1 MQFDIPVSPSRDELV
16 GQFLDPPLEYGLYPG
31 WWWEGEVV
39 CKEKITWQLEEMKK
53 IGTAGTFFYMRYTA
67 DEPFAVNP
75 AYRSDEFFE
84 LFRFSLEEHQRLG
97 MEAYFSEWT
106 GQRSIE
112 SEICE
117 GGTASAELA
126 GRRLVLH
133 EAASKAAGAI
143 EVEVPAGEEVLSAG
157 AYKVVGNGLDGGSRV
172 ELLDTFDGSRVSW
185 EAPGAG
191 WLLAVVSSCRHGVN
205 WLNHKVADR
214 WLEKTYKP
222 FLENVPEFFG
232 KTLMGYIQDE
242 LDVLEGEIVYSP
254 ELLAE
259 FITEKGYDPRAE
271 LVGLFYDIGGRTEKI
286 RCEYH
291 GKVADMIEKSVY
303 ERISRWHED
312 RGMIYGTIAIRGRQ
326 DVLGETGH
334 FGDLFKLLRWYHFPG
349 NEDPHVTA
357 KTPDRRRFID
367 GKISSSG
374 AHIFERHRAGLCA
387 YWGTGWG
394 MTMEDNISYTN
405 ENYAYGMNLYDPHLA
420 AYSMG
425 NSWYE
430 WVPPTFYFFQ
440 PYWSH
445 YKMFSDYVRR
455 MSYVMSQGVHV
466 ADVAVLFPTATIHA
480 NMLRGN
486 RVTLAGDMAACATFN
501 MAESIYD
508 GGIDFDFIDE
518 DHICAA
524 EVVDGKL
531 CVSGISFRAV
541 TLPPMTAIHIAT
553 LRKLKE
559 LYDDGGVVLAYQGL
573 PTASV
578 EKGRDDPEV
587 RELLMAMFGTPSS
600 CEYTHATLGPP
611 DPHEDQF
618 IRSIAV
624 RQNEK
629 GGVALFMPGEQNG
642 RTNGSAIDLP
652 SALASVMQCD
662 VRTSVKDVYHT
673 HQKVGELD
681 VYFLHNARAEARE
694 VTVTLRVV
702 GEPELWNAST
712 GEVTACHRYEHRDG
726 TTIVRLSMERYAG
739 VILSFAPVGDRAS
752 VVEDNLTE
760 VTSVVAKGE
769 RVEVGGT
776 FSNGGKKAVR
786 VRHDGNE
793 YVGEVRVD
801 EAPTAITLDG
811 EWGFC
816 LKPTMD
822 NCWGDYRYPKSET
835 FVGAEARR
843 FKYMEEGEE
852 CGRELGWHEA
862 GFSDANWPVCTH
874 SHGPYWY
881 GAGPF
886 VEGAESAAALA
897 EALAGDDLSA
907 GWQRYDFSERYG
919 HAAKEIHD
927 GFGGIDGV
935 SDYFM
940 FFEEVAGKRDVS
952 RYLATTVYAEE
963 KGERDFVFGCEG
975 EVSRRAWVNGREVV
989 SEIYDYAA
997 SRVDEGPKLPS
1008 FAQAPSKET
1017 AAADETRVSV
1027 LLEKGLNRV
1036 VIALVQP
1043 RGDSVRAYAA
1053 FLMPG
1058 ANPSAG
1064 KPPIPRV
1071 RWFLEP
1077 TGLTFDI
1084 LGEREKH
1091 VGWYRFE
1098 APAGVATITI
1108 PFDGLGIGA
1117 WVDGV
1122 SVAVDDGVIRLASP
1136 SDKICNVALRIEQR
1150 PACYAGAAIP
1160 EPIGFECKPTRMLL
1174 GDWCDHALESYSG
1187 GAVYSKQFTL
1197 DAKQLAG
1204 KVVLDLGRVNVSAGV
1219 CVNGHDLGVVMARP
1233 FCFDLTEHVRVGSN
1247 DLEVTV
1253 YNTLA
1258 NHYSIGIPSRF
1269 VYEGQTV
1276 SGLLGPVEVRFLGEV
1291 TVLAERLI

>member
-1 MQFDIPVSPSRDELV
+1 MQFDIPAAPSREELV
-16 GQFLDPPLEYGLYPG
+16 GKFSDPPLEYGLYPC
-31 WWWEGEVV
+31 WWWEGDVV

-53 IGTAGTFFYMRYTA
+53 VGTAGTWFYMRYTA

-84 LFRFSLEEHQRLG
+84 LFRFSLEEHRRLG

-106 GQRSIE
+106 GQRPIE
-112 SEICE
+112 AELCD

-126 GRRLVLH
+126 GRCLVLH
-133 EAASKAAGAI
+133 EAESNGAGAVK
-143 EVEVPAGEEVLSAG
+143 VEVPAGEEVLSAA
-157 AYKVVGNGLDGGSRV
+157 AYKVVGSGLDGASRI
-172 ELLDTFDGSRVSW
+172 ELLETVKGGGVTW
-185 EAPGAG
+185 EAPEAG
-191 WLLAVVSSCRHGVN
+191 WLLAVVTSRTQGVN
-205 WLNHKVADR
+205 WLDHKVADR

-222 FLENVPEFFG
+222 FLEKVPDFMG
-232 KTLMGYIQDE
+232 STLLGYIQDE
-242 LDVLEGEIVYSP
+242 LDVLAGDIVYSP
-254 ELLAE
+254 ELLTE
-259 FITEKGYDPRAE
+259 FVVEKGYDPRPE

-286 RCEYH
+286 RCEYN
-291 GKVADMIEKSVY
+291 GKVADMVEKSVF
-303 ERISRWHED
+303 ERISQWHEK
-312 RGMIYGTIAIRGRQ
+312 RNMIYGTIAIWGRQ

-357 KTPDRRRFID
+357 KTPDRRRLID

-374 AHIFERHRAGLCA
+374 AHIFERHRSGLCA
-387 YWGTGWG
+387 YWGAGWG
-394 MTMEDNISYTN
+394 MTMEQDVAWTN
-405 ENYAYGMNLYDPHLA
+405 ENYAYGLNLYDPHLA
-420 AYSMG
+420 SYSMG
-425 NSWYE
+425 HSWYE

-440 PYWSH
+440 PYWDQ
-445 YKMFSDYVRR
+445 YKTFSDYVRR

-480 NMLRGN
+480 NVLRGN

-518 DHICAA
+518 ERLCQG
-524 EVVDGKL
+524 EVIDGKL

-541 TLPPMTAIHIAT
+541 TLPPMTAIHIGT

-573 PTASV
+573 PNASV

-600 CEYTHATLGPP
+600 DEYTHAILGPP

-618 IRSIAV
+618 IRSVAV
-624 RQNEK
+624 QTNEK
-629 GGVALFMPGEQNG
+629 GGVTLFVPGEQNG

-673 HQKVGELD
+673 HQKVGDLD
-681 VYFLHNARAEARE
+681 VYFLHNARPEARE
-694 VTVTLRVV
+694 VTVTFRVL

-712 GEVTACHRYEHRDG
+712 GEVTPYHRYEHRDG

-739 VILSFAPVGDRAS
+739 VILSFAPVGDRAC
-752 VVEDNLTE
+752 VVEDNLTA
-760 VTSVVAKGE
+760 VTSVVVRSE
-769 RVEVGGT
+769 RVEVTGT
-776 FSNGGKKAVR
+776 CSKGGKKAIR

-793 YVGEVRVD
+793 YVGELRVD

-811 EWGFC
+811 EWGFS

-822 NCWGDYRYPKSET
+822 NRWGDYRYPKSSA
-835 FVGAEARR
+835 FIGAEARR
-843 FKYMEEGEE
+843 FKYMEEGGE
-852 CGRELGWHEA
+852 CGKELGWHEA
-862 GFSDANWPVCTH
+862 EFSDANWPVCTH

-881 GAGPF
+881 EAGPF
-886 VEGAESAAALA
+886 VAGAESAGVLE
-897 EALAGDDLSA
+897 EALAGDVA
-907 GWQRYDFSERYG
+907 GERWQRYDYSLRYG

-935 SDYFM
+935 SDYFI
-940 FFEEVAGKRDVS
+940 FCDEVAGGCDVS
-952 RYLATTVYAEE
+952 RFLTATVYAEE

-989 SEIYDYAA
+989 SDIYDYAV
-997 SRVDEGPKLPS
+997 SRPDKGPELPS
-1008 FAQAPSKET
+1008 FAQAPSKAT
-1017 AAADETRVSV
+1017 AATDETRVSV
-1027 LLEKGLNRV
+1027 ALEKGLNRV
-1036 VIALVQP
+1036 AVQLVQP
-1043 RGDSVRAYAA
+1043 QGDSVRAYAA

-1071 RWFLEP
+1071 RWFLEE
-1077 TGLTFDI
+1077 TGLTFDVM
-1084 LGEREKH
+1084 GERDKH

-1098 APAGVATITI
+1098 APAGVQKITI
-1108 PFDGLGIGA
+1108 PLDVLGISA

-1122 SVAVDDGVIRLASP
+1122 SVAVDDGVIQLVSP
-1136 SDKICNVALRIEQR
+1136 SDKICNVALRIEQKSG
-1150 PACYAGAAIP
+1150 CYAGAAIP
-1160 EPIGFECKPTRMLL
+1160 EPVTFECKPARILL
-1174 GDWCDHALESYSG
+1174 GDWCDYALESYSG
-1187 GAVYSKQFTL
+1187 GAVYSRQFTL
-1197 DAKQLAG
+1197 GTQHLKGRVL
-1204 KVVLDLGRVNVSAGV
+1204 LDLGKVHTTAGV
-1219 CVNGHDLGVVMARP
+1219 CVNGREVGVGLARP
-1233 FCFDLTEHVRVGSN
+1233 FCFDITEYVQAGSN
-1247 DLEVTV
+1247 DLEITV

-1276 SGLLGPVEVRFLGEV
+1276 SGLLGPVEVRFMNEV
-1291 TVLAERLI
+1291 TVRAQPLL